1 MLLSV
6 IIPVYNERQTLGTI
20 LGVVARTLPN
30 VSKETIVVD
39 DCSNDGTRERL
50 KANFPDGA
58 RSGSSVDLDNDGQL
72 VLAQGSGPARVT
84 IRSIFHER
92 NKGKGGGLQSGFAA
106 MSGDILVIQDA
117 DLEFDPS
124 DWQLM
129 YDLIAVRE
137 IADVVSGSRFYGRLH
152 RSLYFHHYFASRLI
166 SLLFNIVSTRR

>member
-1 MLLSV
+1 M
-6 IIPVYNERQTLGTI
+6 
-20 LGVVARTLPN
+20 LPN
-30 VSKETIVVD
+30 VSKEIIVVD

-72 VLAQGSGPARVT
+72 VFAQGSGPARVT
-84 IRSIFHER
+84 IRSIFRER

-152 RSLYFHHYFASRLI
+152 RSLHCVPQKRLTGALALRAEAAAERPVLPI
-166 SLLFNIVSTRR
+166 

>member
-106 MSGDILVIQDA
+106 MSGDILVLQDA

-137 IADVVSGSRFYGRLH
+137 IADVVFGSRSTAARTV
-152 RSLYFHHYFASRLI
+152 RCI
-166 SLLFNIVSTRR
+166 SIITSPVG